1 MLPQKKTDS
10 FRLEPVPDQHIEVKD
25 KPRRKWYIGETSVW
39 VFLFLYLIAIA
50 YPLLWMVMSAFKN
63 SDDIFEHSW
72 SLPSSWHPENFV
84 SAWNQ
89 GISSYFMNSV
99 IVTALTCVI
108 TVFIS
113 AWAAY
118 GLSWAV

>member
-63 SDDIFEHSW
+63 SDDILSTAGRCR
-72 SLPSSWHPENFV
+72 LR
-84 SAWNQ
+84 
-89 GISSYFMNSV
+89 GIRKILFPPG
-99 IVTALTCVI
+99 IRGFLLI
-108 TVFIS
+108 
-113 AWAAY
+113 
-118 GLSWAV
+118 L